1 MTRIHERIQTDL
13 PIEAAFDYI
22 ADFANNQEWDPGTA
36 SSTRIDDGPVDR
48 GARYQ
53 LDVRMGGRV
62 APMEYRIRDFERPH
76 RVVLV
81 GHGSGVDAVDDIRF
95 ERTDDGTAIDYT
107 ADIRLGGILRIVQ
120 PFLGGTF
127 AKIGRDAATGMTR
140 TLASRAARTDGT
152 AR

>member
-1 MTRIHERIQTDL
+1 MTRIHERIQTTL

-22 ADFANNQEWDPGTA
+22 ADFANNQEWDPGTD
-36 SSTRIDDGPVDR
+36 SSTRINDGPVDR

-95 ERTDDGTAIDYT
+95 ERTDHGTAIDYT
-107 ADIRLGGILRIVQ
+107 ADIRLGGILRFVQ

-127 AKIGRDAATGMTR
+127 AKIGRDAAAGMTQA
-140 TLASRAARTDGT
+140 LASRAARTDGT